1 MIAQKLKNNR
11 IAITSGNV
19 GRKDALETIED
30 LRVGEFFKLSR
41 AARNWDKSLNDKRDI
56 MFTTYE
62 NEHSKV
68 CKEFDAI
75 VARRKAWEEYN
86 SKKSQEEEIH
96 SVVANVKMEENEE
109 KKFSTRFKSE
119 ISGTSRLIRV
129 PTKKSIKIVR
139 RKGLSDCYDK
149 VNSICITNK
158 QREEFFADVKK
169 SKWFQSLEVSAKDYK
184 INGNMEG
191 DLPLYEKWDKII
203 SYVFEQHKVKGDISE

>member
-11 IAITSGNV
+11 IAVTSGNV

-30 LRVGEFFKLSR
+30 LKVGEFFRLSQ

-86 SKKSQEEEIH
+86 SKKSQEEETH
-96 SVVANVKMEENEE
+96 PAAANVKMEENEG
-109 KKFSTRFKSE
+109 KKFPTRFKSE
-119 ISGTSRLIRV
+119 ISGTSRLIRI

-149 VNSICITNK
+149 ANSICITNK

-169 SKWFQSLEVSAKDYK
+169 SKWFQSLEVGVKDYK

-203 SYVFEQHKVKGDISE
+203 SYVFEQHRVKGDISE